1 MPNQA
6 DIDRA
11 KQGKDVWNAWA
22 AENPGARVDFSSANL
37 TGISFAGFQFPG
49 KADFTGSAFFDRA
62 DFTGAAFHN
71 EGPSYPEEPSDI
83 RYESYR
89 SLTRFA
95 RVNFIGQ
102 AIFTG
107 VKFSPLTDFTGST
120 FLSLADFVGATFPD
134 RVNFTGAT
142 FSDRADFTES
152 RFASLADFARAKFA
166 SLADF
171 TAAKFFD
178 RADFTE
184 GSFSREVYFE
194 DSQFGVSFKGGP
206 VDFSKRKFKGPTF
219 FRDAKFFK
227 VPLFHG
233 ASIHQFTIFGDIDNL
248 FTDFR
253 SQGAEHGYRTLKLAM
268 SQQQARTEESA
279 FAALELKARRHR
291 LNSEAKNMK
300 AEAKKKEAEA
310 KKMKAEA
317 KEMKAEARKMKLGL
331 QRFLLR
337 AESFV
342 YVLWEKCSD
351 SGRSFFLPLRLYL
364 ASLLAFTAIYV
375 LLPLYKMIPQL
386 YVLISIF
393 KMHSYYAL
401 FLQNWWASLF
411 YSFLK
416 QFPFA
421 AAFRGGSDSI
431 AALEKKLFSLNEV
444 CPSLVWVDVLN
455 TLQSIIALVLIFLMG
470 LGVRHKFRLR

>member
-1 MPNQA
+1 
-6 DIDRA
+6 
-11 KQGKDVWNAWA
+11 
-22 AENPGARVDFSSANL
+22 
-37 TGISFAGFQFPG
+37 
-49 KADFTGSAFFDRA
+49 
-62 DFTGAAFHN
+62 
-71 EGPSYPEEPSDI
+71 
-83 RYESYR
+83 
-89 SLTRFA
+89 
-95 RVNFIGQ
+95 
-102 AIFTG
+102 
-107 VKFSPLTDFTGST
+107 
-120 FLSLADFVGATFPD
+120 
-134 RVNFTGAT
+134 
-142 FSDRADFTES
+142 
-152 RFASLADFARAKFA
+152 
-166 SLADF
+166 
-171 TAAKFFD
+171 
-178 RADFTE
+178 
-184 GSFSREVYFE
+184 
-194 DSQFGVSFKGGP
+194 
-206 VDFSKRKFKGPTF
+206 
-219 FRDAKFFK
+219 
-227 VPLFHG
+227 
-233 ASIHQFTIFGDIDNL
+233 
-248 FTDFR
+248 
-253 SQGAEHGYRTLKLAM
+253 
-268 SQQQARTEESA
+268 
-279 FAALELKARRHR
+279 
-291 LNSEAKNMK
+291 MK

-351 SGRSFFLPLRLYL
+351 SGRSFFLPLRLSL
-364 ASLLAFTAIYV
+364 ASLLAFTESYV